1 MNKKQFFYLMGGMII
16 FSVLTGLLSLFY
28 EDAEWSGALLAM
40 GSAIIFG
47 ALVIIAGLI
56 KIIQQITDK
65 RADPEKRKWLVKR
78 LVAIILAGIIIFTVS
93 YFRTPH

>member
-1 MNKKQFFYLMGGMII
+1 
-16 FSVLTGLLSLFY
+16 
-28 EDAEWSGALLAM
+28 M